1 MQLMQ
6 SAITNN
12 QQATPASEHS
22 ETARSGKSGFNNAS
36 NFSGKWATFPQ
47 VGDTIAEDQI
57 SNAFGS
63 RKSPCPGCSS
73 MHFGNDV
80 ATSRYTPLYAL
91 DLRRHTIQQFP
102 GLWSTVARVCQ
113 PFW

>member
-1 MQLMQ
+1 MTNYLLELMQSVQTVQSMQLMQ

-12 QQATPASEHS
+12 QQATPASERS
-22 ETARSGKSGFNNAS
+22 ETARSGKSGFNNAP

-47 VGDTIAEDQI
+47 VGDTIAGYQI
-57 SNAFGS
+57 SSAFGP

-80 ATSRYTPLYAL
+80 ATSMVR
-91 DLRRHTIQQFP
+91 IQVFD
-102 GLWSTVARVCQ
+102 
-113 PFW
+113 